1 MQEFK
6 SHRKYYWFSL
16 FTLIF
21 LILLFNIFFVKTKKN
36 FYFEFYFLIV
46 ILVWIGT
53 LTLNGIETNRIKV
66 YLEKYLSEKYPN
78 KLKEFKEKP
87 IDLLNSESEQ
97 ILDLLNDNELLKD
110 ENILILK
117 NESNDITKFM
127 YAIFFTL
134 PSMLFIIF
142 FLILK

>member
-78 KLKEFKEKP
+78 KLKEFKETP
-87 IDLLNSESEQ
+87 VDLLNSESEQ

-134 PSMLFIIF
+134 PSMLFVIF